1 MQHGIFLPSALIY
14 GNNVLKILFIWNILA
29 VNQSRHLAKNS
40 LLCCIHNT
48 CYSNEPLT
56 WASQIIHMNS
66 KISEIFFSIQGEGP
80 YAGVP
85 QVFVRFFECNMHCVW
100 CDTPGSIGDGK
111 REFKEFSADD
121 LLERVDSFYEDCH
134 SVSITGG
141 EPLLQ
146 ADFLKSFCRGL
157 HQAHKKVYLDTN
169 GTLPDALE
177 SVIKGID
184 IIAMDIKLP
193 SSTRQKSFWP
203 EHSQFLKIARQR
215 EVFIKVV
222 VSLNTRRDEVQKAAR
237 LVADVDPEILF
248 ILQPNYLDMKKGV
261 IEECVEHQKSC
272 AKILKDVRILPQM
285 HKFMK
290 LR

>member
-1 MQHGIFLPSALIY
+1 MKA
-14 GNNVLKILFIWNILA
+14 
-29 VNQSRHLAKNS
+29 
-40 LLCCIHNT
+40 
-48 CYSNEPLT
+48 
-56 WASQIIHMNS
+56 

-85 QVFVRFFECNMHCVW
+85 QVFVRFFECNMHCAW
-100 CDTPGSIGDGK
+100 CDTPASIGDGK
-111 REFKEFSADD
+111 HEFKEFSAGD
-121 LLERVDSFYEDCH
+121 LLDRVDSLGEDCH

-146 ADFLKSFCRGL
+146 ADFLKSFCRSLQG
-157 HQAHKKVYLDTN
+157 HGRKVYLDTN
-169 GTLPDALE
+169 GTLPQALE
-177 SVIKGID
+177 ALINDID

-193 SSTRQKSFWP
+193 SSTGQKAFWSA
-203 EHSQFLKIARQR
+203 HSKFLKIARRR
-215 EVFIKVV
+215 EVFIKAVI
-222 VSLNTRRDEVQKAAR
+222 SLNTRPDEVLKAAR
-237 LVADVDPEILF
+237 LVAEIDPKILL

-261 IEECVEHQKSC
+261 IDECLKHQKVC